1 MIPDTARRAITIPQ
15 LELILDHM
23 RQRLAASTRME
34 NDSHAFA
41 YTPRY
46 EGATERIITRIEE
59 MNLYDCNTLLITPAT
74 KALIK

>member
-1 MIPDTARRAITIPQ
+1 MIPDTALRAITIPQ

-34 NDSHAFA
+34 NESHALA
-41 YTPRY
+41 YTRRGR
-46 EGATERIITRIEE
+46 EHIITSIEE

-74 KALIK
+74 KAPIK

>member
-1 MIPDTARRAITIPQ
+1 MISDTALRAITIPQ

-23 RQRLAASTRME
+23 RQRLAASTRLCCQRPPL
-34 NDSHAFA
+34 A
-41 YTPRY
+41 YMPSY

-59 MNLYDCNTLLITPAT
+59 MNLYDCNALLITPAT